1 MVHALGLGPFQ
12 VGRSH
17 ECDYPLEV
25 QSLPVCSRPRFD
37 VCGDSR
43 QIDQRVK
50 ATFADASSV
59 YQVLEDVLD
68 RLQPTHIVTQTQC
81 QVCAV
86 SLSDVEH
93 ALSERFTTKPRVVA
107 LEPNSLDGI
116 RNDILRLACAC
127 DVQERGRSLIESI
140 DTRMHEIARRARSSE
155 RHPSVA
161 AIEWQE
167 PLMAAGN
174 WVPEM
179 LEMLGAHNLFG
190 REGEH
195 SPWMRWEDL
204 VASDPEVII
213 CMPCGYGLTQT
224 QAEMHWLTDRADW
237 RTLRAVRAGQ
247 IYLADGNQY
256 LNRPGPRVV
265 ESMQI
270 LGEILYPEAFEPNL
284 ESVGWERFAMESC

>member
-1 MVHALGLGPFQ
+1 MVQALGLGEFQ

-17 ECDYPLEV
+17 ECDYPSSIL
-25 QSLPVCSRPRFD
+25 SLPVCTRPRFD
-37 VCGDSR
+37 ISGDSQ

-50 ATFADASSV
+50 ATLADAVSV
-59 YQVLEDVLD
+59 YEVFEDVLE

-86 SLSDVEH
+86 SLNDVER
-93 ALSERFTTKPRVVA
+93 ALSARFTTRPQVVA
-107 LEPNSLDGI
+107 LEPDSLEGI
-116 RNDILRLACAC
+116 RSDILRLARAC
-127 DVQERGRSLIESI
+127 EVEDRGVRLVESIAARMSEMAARGRSLN
-140 DTRMHEIARRARSSE
+140 
-155 RHPSVA
+155 RHPRVA

-179 LEMLGAHNLFG
+179 LEMLGAENLFG
-190 REGEH
+190 HAREH
-195 SPWMRWEDL
+195 SPWMQWEDL
-204 VASDPEVII
+204 VASDAEVII
-213 CMPCGYGLTQT
+213 CMPCGYGLEQHPG
-224 QAEMHWLTDRADW
+224 AEMHWLTDRPEW
-237 RTLRAVRAGQ
+237 KTLRAVRDGQ

-270 LGEILYPEAFEPNL
+270 LGEILYPERFDPAL
-284 ESVGWERFAMESC
+284 EHLGWERL